1 MIDQQ
6 KREIRKQ
13 IRKLKKEYTIE
24 QRKAKSEIII
34 NKIETLPIFKEAEV
48 VMAYWSMDD
57 EVFTP
62 DFILKHCTQKQIIL
76 PAVKGDILELKKFE
90 SLNDLQKGEQF
101 GINEPVGENYGS
113 PEKIDLIIIPGVAF
127 DSENNRLGRGKAY
140 YDKLLKQTKAFK
152 LGICFDFQMVD
163 KVPTDKYDIKMDK
176 VVSD

>member
-1 MIDQQ
+1 
-6 KREIRKQ
+6 
-13 IRKLKKEYTIE
+13 
-24 QRKAKSEIII
+24 
-34 NKIETLPIFKEAEV
+34 
-48 VMAYWSMDD
+48 
-57 EVFTP
+57 
-62 DFILKHCTQKQIIL
+62 
-76 PAVKGDILELKKFE
+76 ELKKFE

-101 GINEPVGENYGS
+101 GINEPVGENYDS

-163 KVPTDKYDIKMDK
+163 KVPTDKYDIKMDR